1 MSSKVAIVEFN
12 RKENIKKAYQEALK
26 LIGGIDE
33 LNTDRSVVIKV
44 GVFSHKMENHSSV
57 DVVDAIIS
65 GFGNSPQIY
74 LVESDNYEGTG
85 TERLQ
90 IWKDLF
96 DERIQPF
103 NLSEDTHT
111 KRITVSGHDIDLSH
125 ILLKPHVFVDTH
137 VFRNYSKGSILKNLF
152 GCTPDSKKAKYHK
165 DTIFYDLL
173 TKIYEEING
182 IDLAV
187 LDGTNFWY
195 REVYTPLNI
204 LIVGRDAVAVET
216 VGSYLAGLNPQKV
229 EVIQQFVKRGLGEG
243 DITEIEIV
251 GVPLESVREKCEATL
266 KTLKEMAARA
276 PPPWS
281 PSKALDSLIKEGFFK
296 LPNKRTREDII
307 KALEIR
313 DTRAKD
319 RSNVIITT
327 LTRRVKKGVLKA
339 EKEPGGW
346 IYWSE

>member
-1 MSSKVAIVEFN
+1 M
-12 RKENIKKAYQEALK
+12 
-26 LIGGIDE
+26 
-33 LNTDRSVVIKV
+33 
-44 GVFSHKMENHSSV
+44 
-57 DVVDAIIS
+57 
-65 GFGNSPQIY
+65 
-74 LVESDNYEGTG
+74 
-85 TERLQ
+85 
-90 IWKDLF
+90 
-96 DERIQPF
+96 
-103 NLSEDTHT
+103 
-111 KRITVSGHDIDLSH
+111 
-125 ILLKPHVFVDTH
+125 KPHVFVDTH

-173 TKIYEEING
+173 TKMYEEING